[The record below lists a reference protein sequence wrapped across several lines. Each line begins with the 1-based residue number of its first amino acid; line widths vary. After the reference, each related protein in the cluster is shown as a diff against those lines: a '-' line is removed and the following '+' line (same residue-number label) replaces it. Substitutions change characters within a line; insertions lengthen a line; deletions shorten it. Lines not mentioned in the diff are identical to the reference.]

1 MLLIQTDIGNFSDF
15 KSLYFEMKNS
25 SVDDVKVVTKYIG
38 TVVFD
43 GLLTFD
49 EVEKLYLEGK

>member
-15 KSLYFEMKNS
+15 KSLYFEMKNL

-43 GLLTFD
+43 DRLTFD